1 MNLCVCRFAGLQKLN
16 YRNMKNWI
24 LFLLPLFLTASK
36 CKEAAVLNP
45 QLNINFKT
53 IYNTTPFVLNKTY
66 PYNNP
71 SQVKFTRFNF
81 FITKIALIGANGATT
96 ALADAAK
103 LDFTPLYDDAK
114 AAAGLTLSYNVPHG
128 NYTGIQFSLGV
139 SDDLNTKN
147 PNHQPANSPLSD
159 AADYWDAWQSYIFS
173 KLEGSVDTL
182 NNNFF
187 DKSFT
192 IHTGGAE
199 GVYKPLIFNQS
210 IVIHSD
216 TKLNFEIDMNKIL
229 LGIDLKT
236 IGGAHSLNDVNKMKA
251 FMTAFSTAISNK

>member
-1 MNLCVCRFAGLQKLN
+1 
-16 YRNMKNWI
+16 MKNW
-24 LFLLPLFLTASK
+24 LFFLLLLFLTASK
-36 CKEAAVLNP
+36 CKEDAVLTT

-66 PYNNP
+66 PYTSP

-81 FITKIALIGANGATT
+81 FITKIALIGAKGTT
-96 ALADAAK
+96 IALADAAK
-103 LDFTPLYDDAK
+103 LDFTPLYKDAT
-114 AAAGLTLSYNVPHG
+114 AATGLTLSYEVPQG
-128 NYTGIQFSLGV
+128 DYTGIQFSLGV
-139 SDDLNTKN
+139 SDDLNAKN

-159 AADYWDAWQSYIFS
+159 AADYWDAWNSYIFS

-182 NNNFF
+182 NNNRF

-210 IVIHSD
+210 IPIHNN

-229 LGIDLKT
+229 AGIDLKT
-236 IGGAHSLNDVNKMKA
+236 VDGAHTLNDVTKMKA
-251 FMTAFSTAISNK
+251 FMTAFSTAISSK